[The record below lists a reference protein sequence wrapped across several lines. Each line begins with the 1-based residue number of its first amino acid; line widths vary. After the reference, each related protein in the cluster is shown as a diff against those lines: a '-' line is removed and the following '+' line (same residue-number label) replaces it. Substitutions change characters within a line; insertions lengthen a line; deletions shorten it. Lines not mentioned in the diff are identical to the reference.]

1 MLPLKINNLNKNSKY
16 NDKKKCNVQG
26 CACSNLPSASIL
38 SLLDPPLPRPRP
50 LDPSLSFCISKPLPL
65 PPMPNFV
72 FQKKIKQDQVKRG
85 IYTSNS
91 ISFFISISPVEIAIK
106 FVPLWCF
113 EVRKALGS
121 NWAVFSFEWL
131 YFLMKEL
138 TRYTFLLFSYLL
150 LDKKRGGLVEAL
162 FLKIPVVVIQ
172 REVLV
177 VGTPGGNVNP
187 PKFVAIV
194 LYMCPV
200 KALFSKFQKP

>member
-26 CACSNLPSASIL
+26 CAYSNLPSASIL

-65 PPMPNFV
+65 PPIPNFV
-72 FQKKIKQDQVKRG
+72 FQKKIKQNQVKRG
-85 IYTSNS
+85 NYISNS

-106 FVPLWCF
+106 FVPFWCF
-113 EVRKALGS
+113 EVKKALGS

-131 YFLMKEL
+131 YFLMKRNRFEGN
-138 TRYTFLLFSYLL
+138 
-150 LDKKRGGLVEAL
+150 LDS
-162 FLKIPVVVIQ
+162 VVVDMNAYITELQ
-172 REVLV
+172 GTHKALV
-177 VGTPGGNVNP
+177 GNSNP
-187 PKFVAIV
+187 PKFVVTV

-200 KALFSKFQKP
+200 KALFSKFQMP

>member
-1 MLPLKINNLNKNSKY
+1 MEL
-16 NDKKKCNVQG
+16 G
-26 CACSNLPSASIL
+26 
-38 SLLDPPLPRPRP
+38 
-50 LDPSLSFCISKPLPL
+50 
-65 PPMPNFV
+65 
-72 FQKKIKQDQVKRG
+72 
-85 IYTSNS
+85 TNS

-131 YFLMKEL
+131 YFLMK
-138 TRYTFLLFSYLL
+138 
-150 LDKKRGGLVEAL
+150 
-162 FLKIPVVVIQ
+162 
-172 REVLV
+172 
-177 VGTPGGNVNP
+177 TPGGNVNP

>member
-1 MLPLKINNLNKNSKY
+1 MRDLWTGERSE
-16 NDKKKCNVQG
+16 
-26 CACSNLPSASIL
+26 
-38 SLLDPPLPRPRP
+38 
-50 LDPSLSFCISKPLPL
+50 
-65 PPMPNFV
+65 M
-72 FQKKIKQDQVKRG
+72 
-85 IYTSNS
+85 SNS

-162 FLKIPVVVIQ
+162 FLKIPVVD
-172 REVLV
+172 LV
-177 VGTPGGNVNP
+177 NE
-187 PKFVAIV
+187 
-194 LYMCPV
+194 
-200 KALFSKFQKP
+200 

>member
-1 MLPLKINNLNKNSKY
+1 MQI
-16 NDKKKCNVQG
+16 
-26 CACSNLPSASIL
+26 NLPSASIL

-50 LDPSLSFCISKPLPL
+50 LDPSLSFCVSKPLPL

-131 YFLMKEL
+131 YFLMKRNRFEGNLDSGVVDMNAYIIEL
-138 TRYTFLLFSYLL
+138 QGTH
-150 LDKKRGGLVEAL
+150 KKRGGLVEAL